1 MAAYTTEAVILRAR
15 DFGEA
20 DRLLTLYTLA
30 EGKVTAKV
38 RGARKSGSRLA
49 GATLPLTHVEV
60 MLWRGRSNIET
71 LTQAVSK
78 EGFGPLREHLWR
90 LAQAS
95 LSVELIDLLTE
106 DRIPSPETYV
116 ALLQTLTLIAY
127 GEAPEVAGYSLA
139 LRLLRDAGLLSS
151 LDSCASCGRAL
162 PGREEAGRTGAIW
175 PRAAEGPV
183 CSDCAVLT
191 GVTGLAVGPDVLR
204 VLCLMLEANP
214 RALAALRLGRQLES
228 QVRAVL
234 WDALTSHLDKRPR
247 SMDFLDTVAQAS
259 SPSQGPSP
267 GPGPGT
273 GPKRQGDPVGPA

>member
-38 RGARKSGSRLA
+38 RGARKAGSRLA
-49 GATLPLTHVEV
+49 GATLPLTQVEV
-60 MLWRGRSNIET
+60 MLWRGLSNIET

-78 EGFGPLREHLWR
+78 EGFSPLREDLWR

-95 LSVELIDLLTE
+95 LAVEMVDLLTE
-106 DRIPSPETYV
+106 ERVPSAETYV

-139 LRLLRDAGLLSS
+139 LRLMREGGLLSR
-151 LDSCASCGRAL
+151 LDCCAVCGRGFWA
-162 PGREEAGRTGAIW
+162 PDSAVAAGAVW

-183 CSDCAVLT
+183 CRQCAART
-191 GVTGLAVGPDVLR
+191 GAAGLALGPDVMR
-204 VLCLMLEANP
+204 VLTHMLEANP
-214 RALAALRLGRQLES
+214 RALAALRLGRQLEP
-228 QVRAVL
+228 QVRALL
-234 WDALTSHLDKRPR
+234 WDALTGHLDRRPR
-247 SMDFLDTVAQAS
+247 SMDFVDTVAAA
-259 SPSQGPSP
+259 
-267 GPGPGT
+267 
-273 GPKRQGDPVGPA
+273 RVGGAPDGR